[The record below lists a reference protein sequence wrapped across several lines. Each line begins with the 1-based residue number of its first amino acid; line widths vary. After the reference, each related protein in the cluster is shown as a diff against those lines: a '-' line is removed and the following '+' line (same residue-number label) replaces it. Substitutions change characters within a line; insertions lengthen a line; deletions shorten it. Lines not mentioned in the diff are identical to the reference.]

1 MSEHTNALSRRTF
14 IAGGLATVA
23 GATLLA
29 TDPIDAFAVTSEQKK
44 AEAAETLSKLDALQQ
59 KLDLAS
65 DDLIAARIE
74 KKNAQDKMEEA
85 QGRIDEANGQIA
97 DLQDKLGTRAKGMYR
112 SGSFSF
118 LDVLLSATTF
128 QAFTTNWDTLNQMN
142 ENDSQM
148 VEDTKALRTEV
159 EQQKAEFTA
168 QEAVAAEKAETA
180 AAVKAEAEQLVNEL
194 QATYNALSAEAARLL
209 AEEEEARRRAE
220 EERARAEE
228 EARRRSQ
235 GGGGGGSYNAP
246 VDNSK
251 AQTVTGN
258 VVVDRAYSQYGKPYV
273 WAAVGPNS
281 YDCSGF
287 VSYCLSG
294 SCSRLG
300 TTYTFLGWT
309 AVTDPQPGDICVNA
323 QHCGIYVGNGMMV
336 HASVSQGVVEAPV
349 WSSMVYR
356 RY

>member
-14 IAGGLATVA
+14 ITAGLATAATA
-23 GATLLA
+23 GIFSAMPGSA
-29 TDPIDAFAVTSEQKK
+29 YAVTSAEKQ
-44 AEAAETLSKLDALQQ
+44 AEAAATLDRIQAMEVKLDEASNDYFTALSEQE
-59 KLDLAS
+59 
-65 DDLIAARIE
+65 AAQ
-74 KKNAQDKMEEA
+74 AKMDEC
-85 QGRIDEANGQIA
+85 QTKIDEANEQISG
-97 DLQDKLGTRAKGMYR
+97 LQDQLAPRAKGMYR

-142 ENDSQM
+142 ENDSAM
-148 VEDTKALRTEV
+148 VEETKSLKAEV
-159 EQQKAEFTA
+159 EAQKAEYTE

-180 AAVKAEAEQLVNEL
+180 AAIQAEAQQMVNQL
-194 QATYNALSAEAARLL
+194 QATYDALSAEAARLL
-209 AEEEEARRRAE
+209 AEEEEARRRE
-220 EERARAEE
+220 EEARARAEE
-228 EARRRSQ
+228 QARQRREQSY
-235 GGGGGGSYNAP
+235 GGGGSV

-258 VVVDRAYSQYGKPYV
+258 TVVDRAYSQYGKPYV

-281 YDCSGF
+281 FDCSGF
-287 VSYCLSG
+287 VSYCLTG
-294 SCSRLG
+294 SFSRLG
-300 TTYTFLGWT
+300 TTYTFLTYT

-323 QHCGIYVGNGMMV
+323 QHCGIYVGGGMMV
-336 HASVSQGVVEAPV
+336 HASVSRGVVEAPV

>member
-1 MSEHTNALSRRTF
+1 MSEHVNALSRRTF
-14 IAGGLATVA
+14 LTAGLATVA
-23 GATLLA
+23 GAGVLSA
-29 TDPIDAFAVTSEQKK
+29 TPLKAFGVTAAEKQ
-44 AEAAETLSKLDALQQ
+44 AEAAATLDRIQAMGVKLDEASNNYFTALSEQE
-59 KLDLAS
+59 
-65 DDLIAARIE
+65 AAQ
-74 KKNAQDKMEEA
+74 AKMDEA
-85 QGRIDEANGQIA
+85 QTKIDEANSQIA
-97 DLQDKLGTRAKGMYR
+97 DLQDKLGTRARGMYR

-118 LDVLLSATTF
+118 LDVLLSATSF

-142 ENDSQM
+142 ENDSKM

-159 EQQKAEFTA
+159 EAQKAEYA
-168 QEAVAAEKAETA
+168 QQEAVAAEQAETA
-180 AAVKAEAEQLVNEL
+180 AAVKAEAQQLVNEL
-194 QATYNALSAEAARLL
+194 QATYDALSAEAARLL

-220 EERARAEE
+220 EERARQEE
-228 EARRRSQ
+228 AARRRQ
-235 GGGGGGSYNAP
+235 EQNVGGGYNAE

-287 VSYCLSG
+287 VSYCLTG
-294 SCSRLG
+294 SNTRLG

-323 QHCGIYVGNGMMV
+323 QHCGIYVGGGMMV
-336 HASVSQGVVEAPV
+336 HASVSRGVVEAPV
-349 WSSMVYR
+349 WGSMVYR